1 MWLHVS
7 RLGNVAN
14 AAIYLVNEGRERLS
28 AAYAAG
34 PDADMLA
41 NLDIPVGERLSGWV
55 AATGQSM
62 CSADAAL
69 DLMGAAPHL
78 RCAIA
83 VPLKTGD
90 GVSGVVVWYAH
101 APDAF
106 DESALQLLQSIAPA
120 IAARVSAGRA

>member
-1 MWLHVS
+1 
-7 RLGNVAN
+7 
-14 AAIYLVNEGRERLS
+14 
-28 AAYAAG
+28 
-34 PDADMLA
+34 
-41 NLDIPVGERLSGWV
+41 
-55 AATGQSM
+55 
-62 CSADAAL
+62 
-69 DLMGAAPHL
+69 MGAAPHL